1 MSGGTGRLGEDYTAQ
16 WLISRG
22 YRITAKNFHSRYG
35 EIDIIAE
42 DEKYIVFVE
51 VKTRSGRTAG
61 EAREAV
67 TPAKQGRLRRAA
79 TWYLAQTGLDCPCRF
94 DVAEVY
100 APQGTDTHKPLIQL
114 VENAF

>member
-51 VKTRSGRTAG
+51 VKTRCSGGLVTPL
-61 EAREAV
+61 EAV
-67 TPAKQGRLRRAA
+67 TPQKQRKILLTAQA
-79 TWYLAQTGLDCPCRF
+79 YLAQHSSPLQPRF
-94 DVAEVY
+94 DVAAVTTV
-100 APQGTDTHKPLIQL
+100 GGKPLGMKYY
-114 VENAF
+114 ENAFGA